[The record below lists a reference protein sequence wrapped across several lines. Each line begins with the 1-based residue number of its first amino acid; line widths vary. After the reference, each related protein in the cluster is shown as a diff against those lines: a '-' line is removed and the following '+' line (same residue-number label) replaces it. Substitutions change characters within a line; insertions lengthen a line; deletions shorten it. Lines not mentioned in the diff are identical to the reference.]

1 MIFITALAR
10 GRRLQNNSLQEDLT
24 MKLLYSIHKYDV
36 FMFTWLIN
44 ARIYSALTKSS
55 RYLSKTG
62 DGQLYVLIA
71 GYLYWFEGQE
81 GHYLKAI
88 LLAFLIE
95 RPLYFA
101 LKNSLKRNRPEAA
114 LKNFHSIITP
124 SDQFSFPSG
133 HTSAAFLMATLLG
146 YFYPM
151 LIIPLYCWALMVGFS
166 RVVLGVHFPT
176 DILFGSILGISTAL
190 FSLGQI

>member
-1 MIFITALAR
+1 
-10 GRRLQNNSLQEDLT
+10 

-36 FMFTWLIN
+36 FMFSWLIN
-44 ARIYSALTKSS
+44 TRVYIALTKVS

-62 DGQLYVLIA
+62 DGQLYLLVI
-71 GYLYWFEGQE
+71 GVLYWHEGIESRCLQ
-81 GHYLKAI
+81 AV

-95 RPLYFA
+95 RPVYFV

-133 HTSAAFLMATLLG
+133 HTSAAFMMATLLG
-146 YFYPM
+146 YYFPP
-151 LIIPLYCWALMVGFS
+151 LIIPLYCWATLVGCS

-176 DILFGSILGISTAL
+176 DILVGALLGICTAL

>member
-1 MIFITALAR
+1 
-10 GRRLQNNSLQEDLT
+10 

-36 FMFTWLIN
+36 FMFIWLIN
-44 ARIYSALTKSS
+44 TRMHSPLTKAS

-62 DGQLYVLIA
+62 DGHLYLLVI
-71 GYLYWFEGQE
+71 GVLYWLEGIESRCLQ
-81 GHYLKAI
+81 AV

-95 RPLYFA
+95 RPVYFV
-101 LKNSLKRNRPEAA
+101 LKNGLKRNRPEVA
-114 LKNFHSIITP
+114 LKNFRSIITP

-133 HTSAAFLMATLLG
+133 HTSAAFMMATLLG
-146 YFYPM
+146 YYFPSLM
-151 LIIPLYCWALMVGFS
+151 IPLYCWATLVGCS

-176 DILFGSILGISTAL
+176 DILVGALLGICTAL